1 MDERQLL
8 RRFKEKYNLTWANVA
23 NIFGRSMSS
32 VMQWLSGRR
41 KIPSSTRR
49 LLRIFIDHP
58 QVFNSYRLEGER

>member
-1 MDERQLL
+1 MDQRKLL
-8 RRFKEKYNLTWANVA
+8 RKFKEKYNLTWANVA
-23 NIFGRSMSS
+23 SIFGRSMSS

-58 QVFNSYRLEGER
+58 QVFDSYRLEK